1 MTVRGY
7 THEAVYG
14 SSSSHKQ
21 LERSRRRGSK
31 HGKRKRKRAWFKP
44 AAYLGRTSKGKFSPA
59 GGAGDCHAIRLAVS
73 RLLQGFQRSET
84 ASAAAKRRTRKN
96 EASIRTCVSRSPR
109 WYRRK
114 APAGSAKRAALARL
128 WPELPCMCSCR
139 FRFCTGVLRIR
150 FCFVKPSIRVHS
162 GHHSGTIRDAF
173 KAFGSHRDPNGPE
186 WTRMG

>member
-7 THEAVYG
+7 TREAVYG

-44 AAYLGRTSKGKFSPA
+44 AAYRGRTSKGKFSPA
-59 GGAGDCHAIRLAVS
+59 GGAGDCHAVRLAVS

-114 APAGSAKRAALARL
+114 APAGSAKRAALAHL
-128 WPELPCMCSCR
+128 WPELPCVADSVFAPCCFENSIL
-139 FRFCTGVLRIR
+139 FCET
-150 FCFVKPSIRVHS
+150 VHS
-162 GHHSGTIRDAF
+162 GPFGSPFGYHSGRF
-173 KAFGSHRDPNGPE
+173 
-186 WTRMG
+186 